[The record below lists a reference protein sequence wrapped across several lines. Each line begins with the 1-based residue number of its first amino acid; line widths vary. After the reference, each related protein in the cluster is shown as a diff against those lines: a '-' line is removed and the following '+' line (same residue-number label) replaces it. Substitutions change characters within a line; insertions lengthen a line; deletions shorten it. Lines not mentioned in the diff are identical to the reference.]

1 MKIIK
6 VLSAFGVLLL
16 AGCEQYVANPKEL
29 SDKMAKC
36 DQVDMRTAIINLDK
50 GNWRVVCKEK
60 TK

>member
-1 MKIIK
+1 MKMIK
-6 VLSAFGVLLL
+6 VIGIFGILLL
-16 AGCEQYVANPKEL
+16 SGCEQYVANPKEL

-36 DQVDMRTAIINLDK
+36 DQVDMRTAIINLDN

>member
-1 MKIIK
+1 MKMIK
-6 VLSAFGVLLL
+6 VLGVFGGLML

-29 SDKMAKC
+29 SEKMSKC

-60 TK
+60 VE